1 LWAVFNTEWYN
12 AANKI
17 RRVVA
22 AAVIGRT
29 ASAIS
34 GGKFSNGAVTGAF
47 SRAFNDEMHDQAE
60 KQSFWEHFK
69 NRVMSGQVRDDIY
82 TTLGAYAKCGAGL
95 VGVAGGRLIMP
106 FNPKIGGYMMADGAS
121 IFLGAVSDLSNQ
133 IYGGNRNY
141 DLLGLGFQNAA
152 ENMGFDAS
160 MGNNAR
166 AVLSVT
172 SMVGAWRTIVP
183 RTVNSSGAWGT
194 NALQYTE
201 TVYGIQTSSS
211 VTATVDLYNAR
222 GAFDSLAPNN

>member
-1 LWAVFNTEWYN
+1 
-12 AANKI
+12 
-17 RRVVA
+17 
-22 AAVIGRT
+22 
-29 ASAIS
+29 
-34 GGKFSNGAVTGAF
+34 
-47 SRAFNDEMHDQAE
+47 
-60 KQSFWEHFK
+60 
-69 NRVMSGQVRDDIY
+69 
-82 TTLGAYAKCGAGL
+82 
-95 VGVAGGRLIMP
+95 
-106 FNPKIGGYMMADGAS
+106 
-121 IFLGAVSDLSNQ
+121 
-133 IYGGNRNY
+133 
-141 DLLGLGFQNAA
+141 
-152 ENMGFDAS
+152 MGFDAS